1 MTAQNYYL
9 HDFYVPTHAGMYSS
23 QSSEGTTSNM
33 PPAALTGSVSS
44 PDLSG
49 FAVSGTTF
57 VTTPVQSTST
67 PIADPLSSP
76 SATDFAIDY
85 MSTNVQATAAA
96 TSTSSTRRERVQCPL
111 CSSDFGRV
119 PDLNRHLAYVHRSGS
134 RGPLWACCGVPV
146 DEARTRYGM
155 SEEEMAASRRG
166 QYNGRLMVGGCW
178 SANFSRRD
186 AYARHLRYQNCVGD
200 PYGEYHLGNQ

>member
-23 QSSEGTTSNM
+23 QSSEGATSNM
-33 PPAALTGSVSS
+33 PPAALTGAVSS
-44 PDLSG
+44 QDLSG
-49 FAVSGTTF
+49 FAVSGTTS

-67 PIADPLSSP
+67 PIADPLSFPSP
-76 SATDFAIDY
+76 NDVATDDL
-85 MSTNVQATAAA
+85 STNSSVQA
-96 TSTSSTRRERVQCPL
+96 STSSTLRERVQCPL

-166 QYNGRLMVGGCW
+166 QYNGRSMVGGCW

-186 AYARHLRYQNCVGD
+186 AYARHLRDQNCVGD
-200 PYGEYHLGNQ
+200 PYGVYHLGNQ